1 MSISETLSREAADF
15 APPGDF
21 HTVGAPALLVTN
33 ESTPAGFYDEIRG
46 SSKLDGYVVG
56 PGCGN
61 VMAMPEAFAGELLGM
76 VLVDVDP
83 AVVCAGRML
92 VACMARQATVEGFV
106 SELFCGGEAS
116 LRELEREVLAAEPA
130 ATLRRQMEAQRPRL
144 WAALDNLTAGFS
156 RGPAD
161 VAPLLEK
168 WATFLPP
175 AGGEVPVRA
184 FLAKNYDRL
193 QPLARR
199 GDIAVLCCSI
209 FHPRLAA
216 AVAALPRF
224 GATRHLVYLSNVA
237 DHVLRRALLAQA
249 QSRLGLRPE
258 GEPEGKD
265 FRSTEEFV
273 DFLDREQVGQLRVL
287 TAAAGVV
294 AVDSTARHDLVLR
307 HHDGLPS
314 YTAGDFILDFAIDRM
329 VVRFF
334 DSLAGDARGR
344 EAGADGREATADSA
358 AGAARDPWQRAPL
371 QRAASLEL
379 YSAAVVG
386 DLERARGALDRLHDE
401 AAQARHAAS
410 RGLDSGSESESESA
424 FLYAAF
430 CLAELAHALLMA
442 RRTQTAGA
450 LQAGIEQRRG
460 ELAENASL
468 IAAAAGRR
476 EGGAR
481 GRRKGGERGRGKG
494 GERGRGKGGERGR
507 GESGEPGRAG
517 AVGTLLVAQACE
529 LAGILLEAPDLRADG
544 QRWLDAGLVRL
555 REELAR
561 GDGGPEAPGA
571 LGPLA
576 EALVRLLSC
585 DLHGPRREAVRE
597 AIVRGVNQLL
607 QGLGENGQI
616 AAAAPT
622 PAVAASAEGQSKPA
636 KAPWKTPAQSPTAEA
651 AAVTEPARSLV
662 LETAA
667 KEEAQSPAPETAAL
681 AEKQEAAAVPG
692 YEGHYREEET
702 IYGNVRLALLL
713 YGLSAGEGAP
723 IEAAFQVD
731 YFVRHRNLDSTPD
744 THALLAGIA

>member
-1 MSISETLSREAADF
+1 MPPPTAMSIAETLSRVAADF
-15 APPGDF
+15 APTGDF
-21 HTVGAPALLVTN
+21 HAVGAPALLVTN
-33 ESTPAGFYDEIRG
+33 ESTPAEFYDEIR
-46 SSKLDGYVVG
+46 STWKLDGYVVG

-61 VMAMPEAFAGELLGM
+61 VMAMPEAFAGDLLGM

-106 SELFCGGEAS
+106 GELFCGGEGS

-130 ATLRRQMEAQRPRL
+130 APLRRQMEVQRPRL

-216 AVAALPRF
+216 AVAALPSF
-224 GATRHLVYLSNVA
+224 GTTRHLVYLSNVA

-258 GEPEGKD
+258 GEPAGRD

-273 DFLDREQVGQLRVL
+273 DFLDGEQVGRLRVL
-287 TAAAGVV
+287 TAAAAGVV

-307 HHDGLPS
+307 RHDGLPR
-314 YTAGDFILDFAIDRM
+314 YTADDFILDFAIDQM
-329 VVRFF
+329 AVRFF
-334 DSLAGDARGR
+334 DSLAGDARRR
-344 EAGADGREATADSA
+344 EAGAGA
-358 AGAARDPWQRAPL
+358 AAARDPWQRAPL
-371 QRAASLEL
+371 QRAAALEL

-386 DLERARGALDRLHDE
+386 DLERAQGALDLLHAE
-401 AAQARHAAS
+401 VARAARALAS
-410 RGLDSGSESESESA
+410 ASESKSDSA
-424 FLYAAF
+424 FLYVAF
-430 CLAELAHALLMA
+430 CTAELAHALLMA
-442 RRTQTAGA
+442 RRTPTAAA
-450 LQAGIEQRRG
+450 LKAGIERRRG
-460 ELAENASL
+460 ELGENARL
-468 IAAAAGRR
+468 VAAAAARRREHGAGGRR
-476 EGGAR
+476 QGGERGRGEGGAR
-481 GRRKGGERGRGKG
+481 GRRRRGR
-494 GERGRGKGGERGR
+494 RGRQEDGEGR
-507 GESGEPGRAG
+507 RQEGGEPGQPG
-517 AVGTLLVAQACE
+517 AAGTLLVAQVCE
-529 LAGILLEAPDLRADG
+529 LAGILLEAPDLRAEG
-544 QRWLDAGLVRL
+544 QRWLDAGLAL
-555 REELAR
+555 RREALAR

-571 LGPLA
+571 LGALA
-576 EALVRLLSC
+576 EILVRLLSC

-597 AIVRGVNQLL
+597 AIARGVGQLL

-616 AAAAPT
+616 AAAAP
-622 PAVAASAEGQSKPA
+622 
-636 KAPWKTPAQSPTAEA
+636 A
-651 AAVTEPARSLV
+651 AAEEEPARS
-662 LETAA
+662 
-667 KEEAQSPAPETAAL
+667 PAPATAVETAAL
-681 AEKQEAAAVPG
+681 HQEKAAAATRG
-692 YEGHYREEET
+692 YEGYYRREET
-702 IYGNVRLALLL
+702 IYGNVRLALLF
-713 YGLSAGEGAP
+713 YGLSAGEGDP

-731 YFVRHRNLDSTPD
+731 YFVRHRNRDSTPD
-744 THALLAGIA
+744 THTLLAGIA